1 MKKLIELLRKPN
13 SKVAIVNDD
22 GHVLTEVSTEQ
33 DLLEQMIIYRDEDQE
48 QEQDDTHYTL
58 DVYIGNHYIYSY
70 HHCTSTSDVLV
81 EELEKELTPVL

>member
-1 MKKLIELLRKPN
+1 MKKLIELLRKPH
-13 SKVAIVNDD
+13 SKVAIVSDD

-33 DLLEQMIIYRDEDQE
+33 DLLEQMIIYRDEDEKEGWQE
-48 QEQDDTHYTL
+48 DTYTL
-58 DVYIGNHYIYSY
+58 DVYIGNHYVYSY

>member
-1 MKKLIELLRKPN
+1 MKKLIELLRKPH
-13 SKVAIVNDD
+13 SKVAIVSDD
-22 GHVLTEVSTEQ
+22 GHVLTEVSAEQ

-48 QEQDDTHYTL
+48 QETHYTL

-70 HHCTSTSDVLV
+70 HHCTSTAEVLV

>member
-1 MKKLIELLRKPN
+1 MKKLIQLLRKPH
-13 SKVAIVNDD
+13 SKVAIVSDD
-22 GHVLTEVSTEQ
+22 GHILTEVSTEQ

-48 QEQDDTHYTL
+48 QDYTEHYTL
-58 DVYIGNHYIYSY
+58 DVYIGNHYVYSY

>member
-1 MKKLIELLRKPN
+1 MKKLIELLRKPH
-13 SKVAIVNDD
+13 SKVAIVSDD

-48 QEQDDTHYTL
+48 QDDTKHYTL
-58 DVYIGNHYIYSY
+58 DVYIGNHHAYSY

-81 EELEKELTPVL
+81 EELEKVLTPVL

>member
-1 MKKLIELLRKPN
+1 MKKLIELLRKPY
-13 SKVAIVNDD
+13 SKVAIVSDD

-48 QEQDDTHYTL
+48 QDETEHYTL
-58 DVYIGNHYIYSY
+58 DVYIENHYIYSF
-70 HHCTSTSDVLV
+70 HHCTSTSDALV

>member
-1 MKKLIELLRKPN
+1 MKKLIELLRKPH
-13 SKVAIVNDD
+13 SEVAIVSDD
-22 GHVLTEVSTEQ
+22 GHVLTVVSTEQ

-48 QEQDDTHYTL
+48 QDTHYTL

-70 HHCTSTSDVLV
+70 HHCTSTAEVLV

>member
-1 MKKLIELLRKPN
+1 MKKLIELLRKPH
-13 SKVAIVNDD
+13 SKVAIVSDD

-48 QEQDDTHYTL
+48 QDDTHYTL
-58 DVYIGNHYIYSY
+58 DVYIGNHYFYSY
-70 HHCTSTSDVLV
+70 HHCTSTSAVLV

>member
-1 MKKLIELLRKPN
+1 MKKLIELLRKPH
-13 SKVAIVNDD
+13 SKVAIVSDD

-48 QEQDDTHYTL
+48 QETHYTL

-70 HHCTSTSDVLV
+70 HHCTSTAEVLV

>member
-1 MKKLIELLRKPN
+1 MKKLIKLLRKPY
-13 SKVAIVNDD
+13 SKVAIVSDD

-48 QEQDDTHYTL
+48 QDTHYTL

-70 HHCTSTSDVLV
+70 HHCTSTAEVLV
-81 EELEKELTPVL
+81 EELEQELTPVL

>member
-1 MKKLIELLRKPN
+1 MKKLIQLLRKPH
-13 SKVAIVNDD
+13 SKVAIVSDD

-48 QEQDDTHYTL
+48 QDYTEHYTL
-58 DVYIGNHYIYSY
+58 DVYIGNHYVYSY

>member
-1 MKKLIELLRKPN
+1 MKKLIELLRKPH
-13 SKVAIVNDD
+13 SKVAIVSDD

-48 QEQDDTHYTL
+48 QDTHYTL
-58 DVYIGNHYIYSY
+58 DVYIGNHYVC
-70 HHCTSTSDVLV
+70 HHTSTAEVLV